1 MDKAIVKVD
10 SMEEPGRPETG
21 RETGTVEEGT
31 NFHCQG
37 IVVVVYLDAAVLR
50 GTVCAGGFDDVS
62 EIFEHGVA
70 EDRTPSE
77 FSTLVR
83 SNEPRTGAI
92 FRHKR
97 PENFN
102 RRLL

>member
-10 SMEEPGRPETG
+10 GMEEPGRPEMG

-31 NFHCQG
+31 NFHRQG
-37 IVVVVYLDAAVLR
+37 IVVYLDAVVLR
-50 GTVCAGGFDDVS
+50 GTVRAGGFDDVS

-83 SNEPRTGAI
+83 ANDPRTGAI
-92 FRHKR
+92 F
-97 PENFN
+97 
-102 RRLL
+102 